1 MKLTKTDFLIYRDC
15 GKNAWLK
22 IHKPEVYFSKPL
34 SDFDQGIIDMGNDV
48 DAVARGLFPGGVLV
62 TDRSD
67 TTETARLME
76 ARTPIIYQPVFETPL
91 YKMIC
96 DILVWNPDQN
106 VYDLY
111 EVKASNSG
119 EEKKAKDKLYAC
131 DIAFQYNVLKELNI
145 PLGTLY
151 LVRLNSEYVR
161 SADIVL
167 HELFSIEDFT
177 DRVLEMADSVAEEMR
192 NAHEILDTETEP
204 AGPCRCITRG
214 RSAQCTT
221 FTHSN
226 PHVPEYSVHDISNIG
241 KSKRKLEELVDSG
254 MFSIHDVP
262 EEFELSDKQRN
273 QVRAAQSGKTFI
285 DKHEIDTFL
294 NTISLPISFLD
305 YETFNPAVP
314 RFDGYSPFNQIPFQ
328 YSIHVLH
335 EKGKEPEHEEFLF
348 TKNLNPDELFI
359 ASLQKDLPATG
370 SVLVW
375 HKSFE
380 MGRNNDL
387 IKRNPQH
394 QAFLEDLNARIIDL
408 KDVFADQ
415 YYIHPDFKG
424 KTSIKFVL
432 PVLAPQ
438 LSYKELEIG
447 NGSEAMNTW
456 NKLVTGDAT
465 DTERAEVEKNMLEYC
480 GLDTYAM
487 YAIWKHLGE
496 LA

>member
-22 IHKPEVYFSKPL
+22 IHKPDVYFSKPL
-34 SDFDQGIIDMGNDV
+34 SEFDQGIIDMGNDV
-48 DAVARGLFPGGVLV
+48 DEVARDLFPGGVLV
-62 TDRSD
+62 IDRGDSVG
-67 TTETARLME
+67 TMQLIE
-76 ARTPIIYQPVFETPL
+76 ARTPVIYQPVFGTSL
-91 YKMIC
+91 YKTIC
-96 DILVWNPDQN
+96 DIMVWNSAQN

-119 EEKKAKDKLYAC
+119 DEKRAKDKLYTC
-131 DIAFQYNVLKELNI
+131 DIAFQYNVLRELNI

-161 SADIVL
+161 STDLVL
-167 HELFSIEDFT
+167 HEVFSIEDFT
-177 DRVLEMADSVAEEMR
+177 ERVLEAADSVAEEMR
-192 NAHEILDTETEP
+192 NAHDVLDTEVEP
-204 AGPCRCITRG
+204 SGPCKCITRG
-214 RSAQCTT
+214 RSAHCTT
-221 FTHSN
+221 FGYSN
-226 PHVPEYSVHDISNIG
+226 PDIPEYSVHDISNIG
-241 KSKRKLEELVDSG
+241 KSKRKLEELVDG
-254 MFSIHDVP
+254 GKFSIHDVP
-262 EEFELSDKQRN
+262 EEFEISEKQRN

-285 DKHEIDTFL
+285 DKHEIRSFL
-294 NTISLPISFLD
+294 DTISLPISFLD

-314 RFDGYSPFNQIPFQ
+314 RFTGYSPFNQIPFQ
-328 YSIHVLH
+328 YSVHVLS
-335 EKGKEPEHEEFLF
+335 EKGKEPAHEEFLF

-359 ASLQKDLPATG
+359 ESLKNHLPATG

-424 KTSIKFVL
+424 KTSIKYIL
-432 PVLAPQ
+432 PVLVPE

-465 DTERAEVEKNMLEYC
+465 ETERAEIEKNMLEYC

-487 YAIWKHLGE
+487 YAIWKHLE
-496 LA
+496 NLS